1 MPAPKRLRG
10 GIGKGVRGG
19 RGVTGQ
25 QREKKNVQSMRFET
39 IFNWGEMSLILSGL
53 GMDNVTDFKFVKLGG
68 RFGGFFDLD

>member
-1 MPAPKRLRG
+1 
-10 GIGKGVRGG
+10 
-19 RGVTGQ
+19 
-25 QREKKNVQSMRFET
+25 MRFEA